1 MKTWLRSAVAS
12 AARLATGVHRLDSAP
27 AGDRPAIYFANHTS
41 HLDFVVV
48 WAALPGPAREKL
60 SPAAAEDY
68 WGRTAL
74 RRRVAC
80 ALFQAVLIPRAGI
93 TRENHPVDRLAAAL
107 EAGRSVLIFPEGT
120 RREDGTVGEFRAGLW
135 HLAKRFPQ
143 APLVPVLLENLNR
156 IMPKGTLLPVPL
168 IAQARFREPLILAPG
183 ESKPEFLT
191 RARAALVGAPVES
204 VPLP

>member
-1 MKTWLRSAVAS
+1 MRALLHSMVANV
-12 AARLATGVHRLDSAP
+12 ARLATGVRRLPEAPCP
-27 AGDRPAIYFANHTS
+27 AGPAIYFANHTS

-74 RRRVAC
+74 RRRIAC
-80 ALFQAVLIPRAGI
+80 GLFQAVLIPRAGI
-93 TRENHPVDRLAAAL
+93 TRENNPVERMAAAL

-120 RREDGTVGEFRAGLW
+120 RRDDGCVGEFRAGLW
-135 HLAKRFPQ
+135 HLAKRFPA
-143 APLVPVLLENLNR
+143 APLVPVYLENLNR

-168 IAQARFREPLILAPG
+168 IAQARFREPLVFAPEEPKNELLA
-183 ESKPEFLT
+183 
-191 RARAALVGAPVES
+191 RARCALLGNNNAP
-204 VPLP
+204 P